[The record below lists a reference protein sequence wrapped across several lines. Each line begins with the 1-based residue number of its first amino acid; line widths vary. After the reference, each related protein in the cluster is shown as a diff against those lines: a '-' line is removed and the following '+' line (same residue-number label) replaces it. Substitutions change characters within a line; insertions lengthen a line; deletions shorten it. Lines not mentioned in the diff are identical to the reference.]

1 MRGITWL
8 RALVLLCSIM
18 IVLVGCGNTDPSWAS
33 FEGAANEKSFPVPK
47 EGNKKDR
54 PANNS
59 EINVV
64 RYFLPGLKEKDAFP
78 EVYLE
83 TILEW
88 GWQEDEDEQEQ
99 RDAVRVFK
107 KDKKVVQVT
116 VEDDFFVIMVPK
128 HTDKSVIRSLE
139 NK

>member
-18 IVLVGCGNTDPSWAS
+18 IVLVGCGNADPSWVS

-47 EGNKKDR
+47 EGNKKDP

-59 EINVV
+59 EMNVV
-64 RYFLPGLKEKDAFP
+64 RYFLPGLKESDVFP

-83 TILEW
+83 TIIEW
-88 GWQEDEDEQEQ
+88 GWQEEVDDQ

-107 KDKKVVQVT
+107 KDKKVVQVI

-128 HTDKSVIRSLE
+128 ATEKSVIRSLE

>member
-8 RALVLLCSIM
+8 RALVLLFSIM
-18 IVLVGCGNTDPSWAS
+18 IVLVGCGNADPSWVA

-59 EINVV
+59 ELNVV
-64 RYFLPGLKEKDAFP
+64 RYFLPGLKESDAFP

-83 TILEW
+83 TIAEW
-88 GWQEDEDEQEQ
+88 GWQEEADEQ
-99 RDAVRVFK
+99 RDGVRVFK

-116 VEDDFFVIMVPK
+116 VEDDFIVIMVPTP
-128 HTDKSVIRSLE
+128 TDKSVIRSLE